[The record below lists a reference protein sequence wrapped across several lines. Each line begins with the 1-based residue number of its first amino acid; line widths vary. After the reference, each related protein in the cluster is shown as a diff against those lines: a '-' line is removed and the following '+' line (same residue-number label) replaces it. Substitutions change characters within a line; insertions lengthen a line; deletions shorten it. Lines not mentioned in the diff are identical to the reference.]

1 MGKFDDQI
9 EPVLAKLRGGAFH
22 ALMCLGTFGEKLET
36 RAEGSAQRVG
46 GGLRRLK
53 ERAGERLVYV

>member
-22 ALMCLGTFGEKLET
+22 ALMCLGTFDELET
-36 RAEGSAQRVG
+36 RAKAALEST
-46 GGLRRLK
+46 
-53 ERAGERLVYV
+53 AGFAV